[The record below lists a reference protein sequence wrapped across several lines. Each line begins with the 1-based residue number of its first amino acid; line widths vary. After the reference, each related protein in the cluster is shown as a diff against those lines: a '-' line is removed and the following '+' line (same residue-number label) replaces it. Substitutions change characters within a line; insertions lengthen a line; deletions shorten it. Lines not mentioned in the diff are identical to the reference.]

1 MEASKTQTL
10 ARVENVTVR
19 FGTTLALDS
28 VSLDIACG
36 TTLGIVGG
44 SGSGKTTLARVLL
57 GLTQPTA
64 GQVLIR
70 NAGVDAGKETQH
82 GTQQSQ
88 ENSGTLEPLDGT
100 EVRKAWQ
107 RSLAVVWQNPLAAMN
122 PVLPVYHT
130 ISEPLIAQ
138 GTETYSE
145 QARAQVLHVCTQ
157 VGLDAALLGH
167 FPYELSGGQAQ
178 RVALARALLTK
189 PRMLIADEPMS
200 ALDTTSRDEMVTML
214 SDLVRAADHMT
225 FVMISHDMGI
235 VRRLCENMVVLH
247 HGQIVE
253 TGSTRDIM
261 ANPQHEYT
269 RKLLE
274 AATW

>member
-1 MEASKTQTL
+1 MEASKTQTI
-10 ARVENVTVR
+10 ARIENVNVR

-28 VSLDIACG
+28 VSFDIARG

-64 GQVLIR
+64 GRVLVR
-70 NAGVDAGKETQH
+70 NSGVDAGKES
-82 GTQQSQ
+82 QQSQ
-88 ENSGTLEPLDGT
+88 ENSDTLEPLDDA
-100 EVRKAWQ
+100 EVRKARQ

-138 GTETYSE
+138 NMEVYSE
-145 QARAQVLHVCTQ
+145 QVRTQVLHVCTQ

-167 FPYELSGGQAQ
+167 LPNELSGGQAQ

-214 SDLVRAADHMT
+214 SDLVRAADNMT

-235 VRRLCENMVVLH
+235 VRRLCERMVVLH
-247 HGQIVE
+247 GGRIVE
-253 TGSTRDIM
+253 TGSTRAIM